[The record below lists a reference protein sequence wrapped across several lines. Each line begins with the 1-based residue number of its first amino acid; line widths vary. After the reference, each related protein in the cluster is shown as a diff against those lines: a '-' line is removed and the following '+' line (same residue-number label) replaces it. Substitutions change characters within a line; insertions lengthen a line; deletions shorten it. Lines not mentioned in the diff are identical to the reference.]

1 MLLTGVILS
10 VETNAEKKIEAQKRL
25 REELE
30 LELEKFRR
38 YCSAQEKEIEML
50 RNELQNHG
58 ITIGKSEPLYLL
70 TPFCLL
76 HTSI

>member
-1 MLLTGVILS
+1 M
-10 VETNAEKKIEAQKRL
+10 ETNAEKKIEAQKRL

-58 ITIGKSEPLYLL
+58 ISIGKRDGWHSFLFGVCYSY
-70 TPFCLL
+70 FAVY
-76 HTSI
+76 SKNY